1 MYYVTVF
8 CGSQLG
14 KDPMYVKIAEELG
27 ERFVRDDVGLV
38 YGGTSVGL
46 MGRLAETVVKKNG
59 KVIGILPEF
68 LQHIEIAYPS
78 LSELRIT
85 QDIDE
90 RKRQMLALSKAV
102 IALPGGVGT
111 LEELSQ
117 AISWKKLDLY
127 RGEIAVLNFRGFFD
141 GFLKQLDIMLEEG
154 FIDAFLRRSIL
165 VEGDVDLLWEQ
176 LKGRL
181 HG

>member
-1 MYYVTVF
+1 MHYVTVF

-14 KDPMYVKIAEELG
+14 KDPIYVQLAEQLG
-27 ERFVRDDVGLV
+27 GHIVSDGVGLV

-46 MGRLAETVVKKNG
+46 MRKVADIVVKNNG
-59 KVIGILPEF
+59 KAIGILPEF
-68 LQHIEIAYPS
+68 LQHIEKAYPS

-90 RKRQMLALSKAV
+90 RKRQMLALSRVA

-117 AISWKKLDLY
+117 AISWKKLELY
-127 RGEIAVLNFRGFFD
+127 RGDIAILNFRGFFD
-141 GFLKQLDIMLEEG
+141 GFLRQLDTMLEEG
-154 FIDAFLRRSIL
+154 FIDAPLRRSLI
-165 VEGDVDLLWEQ
+165 VESDVDLLWEQ
-176 LKGRL
+176 IRERMRE
-181 HG
+181 